1 MNNDRRKELRNLAN
15 KLKSNTNQ
23 NDLEFIAS
31 IKNELES
38 ILYEEESYMDN
49 IPENLQGGYRY
60 QMAEDA
66 CDNIESAIDVL
77 NENELNEAIDYI
89 YNAAV

>member
-1 MNNDRRKELRNLAN
+1 MNNGRRKELRNLAN

-66 CDNIESAIDVL
+66 CDNIESAIDAL

>member
-38 ILYEEESYMDN
+38 ILCEEESYMDN

-66 CDNIESAIDVL
+66 CDNIESAIDAL

>member
-1 MNNDRRKELRNLAN
+1 MNNGRRKELRNLAH

-49 IPENLQGGYRY
+49 IPENLQGSYRY

-66 CDNIESAIDVL
+66 CDNIESAIDAL

>member
-1 MNNDRRKELRNLAN
+1 MNNDRRKELRTLAN
-15 KLKSNTNQ
+15 KLKSNTSQ
-23 NDLEFIAS
+23 NDVEFIVS

-66 CDNIESAIDVL
+66 CDNIESAIDAL

>member
-66 CDNIESAIDVL
+66 CDNIESAIDAL

>member
-49 IPENLQGGYRY
+49 VPENLQGGYRY

-66 CDNIESAIDVL
+66 CDNIESAIDAL

>member
-1 MNNDRRKELRNLAN
+1 MNNDRRKELRTLAN
-15 KLKSNTNQ
+15 KLKSNTSQ
-23 NDLEFIAS
+23 NDLKFIVS

-66 CDNIESAIDVL
+66 CDNIESAIDAL

-89 YNAAV
+89 YNAVV

>member
-38 ILYEEESYMDN
+38 ILYEEESYVDN

-66 CDNIESAIDVL
+66 CDNIESAIDAL